1 MSTRVV
7 PASRQI
13 ALVFRENL
21 LGFAALIAL
30 AGAFYGLYGLTENGI
45 DDWMNTGARLVVAFV
60 PVVVVG
66 SLREA
71 AAGGRTLWLQKP
83 VDPARLYFAR
93 FLHVAFVAVASTVLF
108 RCAAA
113 AVGLA
118 AGWAPG
124 EHPLQPLPIEA
135 VTAFV
140 VVAVGFGLSCWW
152 GNHCRS
158 ATVAYLSFS
167 VAVLLQID
175 LLQPEAS
182 AGFWGRVVRA
192 VLFPF
197 GARREV
203 GSFLAGSAEP
213 DWRPVVWLLAYTAA
227 WLVVGVI
234 GITTRGVGCAS
245 DQCKIG
251 RNSML

>member
-1 MSTRVV
+1 MSARLV

-13 ALVFRENL
+13 AWVFRENVP
-21 LGFAALIAL
+21 GFAGLIAL
-30 AGAFYGLYGLTENGI
+30 AGAFYGLYGLTEDGI
-45 DDWMNTGARLVVAFV
+45 DDWMNPGVTLVVAFV

-83 VDPARLYFAR
+83 VDPVRFHFAR
-93 FLHVAFVAVASTVLF
+93 FLHVAFVATVSTVLF
-108 RCAAA
+108 RCAAT

-118 AGWAPG
+118 AGWAPD
-124 EHPLQPLPIEA
+124 EHPLRPVPIEA

-152 GNHCRS
+152 GNRGRL

-167 VAVLLQID
+167 VAALFQID
-175 LLQPEAS
+175 VLQPEAS
-182 AGFWGRVVRA
+182 DGIGGRVVRA

-203 GSFLAGSAEP
+203 GSFLAGNAEP
-213 DWRPVVWLLAYTAA
+213 DWRPVVWLVAYTAA

-234 GITTRGVGCAS
+234 GITKPR
-245 DQCKIG
+245 
-251 RNSML
+251 R